1 MKFKKAIGH
10 NDLFYIDDKE
20 LDVKDVIIVYFIYSD
35 GLHVCKTALSL
46 FIDDSTDN

>member
-20 LDVKDVIIVYFIYSD
+20 LDVKDVSD
-35 GLHVCKTALSL
+35 GSHVCTTVSSL